1 LSERATRVA
10 DPSPRFDPLGLL
22 ATLDRH
28 RVAYIV
34 VGAFARVV
42 QGAEEVTR
50 GVDIVPATKPDN
62 LRKLDAALDELA
74 ARHSDG
80 REVAA
85 DLENQPLELVT
96 DRGELKII
104 AEPVGTGGYD
114 DLRRAATREPLGRGL
129 RPSVASIDDLARM
142 LAARGREEDRAK
154 LRALRRLAEI
164 ERGLEISL

>member
-1 LSERATRVA
+1 MA
-10 DPSPRFDPLGLL
+10 DARPRFDPLGLL

-42 QGAEEVTR
+42 PGAEEITR
-50 GVDIVPATKPDN
+50 GVAIVPAMKPDN
-62 LRKLDAALDELA
+62 IRRLGAALEELA
-74 ARHSDG
+74 ARHFDG
-80 REVAA
+80 REAA
-85 DLENQPLELVT
+85 AGDLENQPLELVT

-104 AEPVGTGGYD
+104 AEPVGTSGYD

-142 LAARGREEDRAK
+142 LASRGREEDRAK